1 MLRLRYDAE
10 AVVSFLFATADGFAL
25 QALSEPDRDHA
36 ATLAAATAA
45 ARYLLTDA

>member
-1 MLRLRYDAE
+1 VRHLRYDAE
-10 AVVSFLFATADGFAL
+10 AVVTCLFATADGFAL

-45 ARYLLTDA
+45 ARDLRTDA